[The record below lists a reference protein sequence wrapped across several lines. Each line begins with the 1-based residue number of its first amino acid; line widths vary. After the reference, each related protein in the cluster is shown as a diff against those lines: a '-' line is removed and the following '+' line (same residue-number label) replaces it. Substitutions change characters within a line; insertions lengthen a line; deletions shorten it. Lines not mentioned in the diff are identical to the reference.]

1 MIKLSDIQNQL
12 NILNTNLGTPLK
24 PVIRHES
31 GTRYNPGAY
40 CLDAAYGGYRLN
52 RVCDNGS
59 GMTDISDRM
68 TKRELHSHLRT
79 INEIL
84 RRID

>member
-12 NILNTNLGTPLK
+12 DILNSNLGTPLK

-40 CLDAAYGGYRLN
+40 YLDAAYGGYRLN
-52 RVCDNGS
+52 RVCNTGGGCS
-59 GMTDISDRM
+59 DISDRM